1 MSIDGIKNALYWV
14 SGPFRQSRGRAARP
28 KSGEAE
34 KNMKK
39 ELKAVCGMIL
49 AAAAMLSAASAGA
62 EISIG
67 MEPVAYSVRPAAWG
81 QVSRPSSTD
90 RLSAAAEGLA
100 EAAGSGDTAKAETL
114 LAGLFSG
121 AARKEAAAPVYA
133 SSKPAAPAP
142 VASAPVKL
150 AVPAKAKR
158 AVMAK
163 SAFADLEEAAV
174 ESVSKEADVKV
185 KEEKKEDEGPSIE
198 ESLAQAAADY
208 AADFGPGSAEKEEA
222 PKQTLLQDL
231 LGGGIGMM
239 IVILLICLL

>member
-1 MSIDGIKNALYWV
+1 
-14 SGPFRQSRGRAARP
+14 
-28 KSGEAE
+28 
-34 KNMKK
+34 MKK

-90 RLSAAAEGLA
+90 RLSAAAESLS
-100 EAAGSGDTAKAETL
+100 EAAVSGDNAKAEAL

-121 AARKEAAAPVYA
+121 AARKEAAVPVYA
-133 SSKPAAPAP
+133 AARPAAPAP

-158 AVMAK
+158 VVMAK

-208 AADFGPGSAEKEEA
+208 DADFGAGSLAKEEA